1 MPISTC
7 HNIISKMHPQ
17 LSSKKSNLF
26 KVKGLER
33 NWNVFTKF
41 RVQFTGDS
49 GSKMILVQSCRKWW
63 GAPGSE
69 FWYLW
74 NGFQINSNR
83 QNHNWLKA
91 TNSYLIHRLF
101 RLLWGFQ
108 MFWHIKTRQAKVT
121 CNFLLQLLLLPCSRF
136 RMDSSDWGWCPSF
149 LSFLWS

>member
-1 MPISTC
+1 VVEPSYFDELERCCNSDPGRFLQYKSLHSSNKIFKIILEGMPISTC

-17 LSSKKSNLF
+17 LSSKSQIYL
-26 KVKGLER
+26 KVKR
-33 NWNVFTKF
+33 FRKNWNIFTKF

-83 QNHNWLKA
+83 QNHGWK
-91 TNSYLIHRLF
+91 
-101 RLLWGFQ
+101 
-108 MFWHIKTRQAKVT
+108 
-121 CNFLLQLLLLPCSRF
+121 LQIPT
-136 RMDSSDWGWCPSF
+136 
-149 LSFLWS
+149 